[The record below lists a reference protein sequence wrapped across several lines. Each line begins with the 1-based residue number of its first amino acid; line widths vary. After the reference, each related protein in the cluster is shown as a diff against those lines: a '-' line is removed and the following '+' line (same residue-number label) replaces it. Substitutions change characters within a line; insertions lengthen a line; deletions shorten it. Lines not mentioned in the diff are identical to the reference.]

1 MAVIIENRKF
11 ADYLSKASWLYL
23 SLLLVCLILGFYEY
37 IQLEEM
43 RLEGHSAFSDFS
55 SLRQGFMLPIKIL
68 FWLGYTFLFLKW
80 LAFSYAN
87 LHRHQLRH
95 LEFEQNEA
103 VQSFF
108 IPLINW
114 FKPLS
119 VIRELWIEM
128 EDLIK
133 LNYPLYEKSEVNML
147 TVGWWLLF
155 FASHWLGGLWVIS
168 AWANSNT
175 DALDM
180 GIIYL
185 LVDSVDFIA
194 LLFTMRLLDRL
205 FEIEARLFF
214 EINKK
219 APAIHR
225 KPSS

>member
-1 MAVIIENRKF
+1 
-11 ADYLSKASWLYL
+11 
-23 SLLLVCLILGFYEY
+23 
-37 IQLEEM
+37 
-43 RLEGHSAFSDFS
+43 
-55 SLRQGFMLPIKIL
+55 
-68 FWLGYTFLFLKW
+68 
-80 LAFSYAN
+80 
-87 LHRHQLRH
+87 
-95 LEFEQNEA
+95 
-103 VQSFF
+103 
-108 IPLINW
+108 
-114 FKPLS
+114 
-119 VIRELWIEM
+119 
-128 EDLIK
+128 
-133 LNYPLYEKSEVNML
+133 ML